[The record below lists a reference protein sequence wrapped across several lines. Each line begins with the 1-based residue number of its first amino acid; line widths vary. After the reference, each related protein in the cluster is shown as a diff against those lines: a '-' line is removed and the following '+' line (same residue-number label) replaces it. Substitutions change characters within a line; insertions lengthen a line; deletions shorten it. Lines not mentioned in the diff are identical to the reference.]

1 MSILEILLLFV
12 VVGVCLWLIDRFI
25 PMDPVIKQVM
35 HAAVV
40 IILVVWLLMRLFPH
54 LANVRF

>member
-1 MSILEILLLFV
+1 MSILEVLLLFV

-25 PMDPVIKQVM
+25 PMDPTIRQVM

-40 IILVVWLLMRLFPH
+40 IILVVWLLVRLFPH